1 VRHLTA
7 DDLELDL
14 EAYGAR
20 RDAAR
25 AATIALKK
33 VRRVSLGD
41 VVTVL
46 FESHATL
53 RHQVQEML
61 FVEQITD
68 PEAISEELA
77 TYAPLLPT
85 DHELSATV
93 FLEMPDMATLKAELP
108 RFVGIEGSFSL
119 DVGGRTVRGIGE
131 GGRSRDDYTSTVHYV
146 RFLFD
151 DESRAAFL
159 DPSVPVALVVE
170 HPAYTDSATLSQAL
184 RSSLAEDLTVR

>member
-1 VRHLTA
+1 MRHLTV

-108 RFVGIEGSFSL
+108 RFVGIEESFSL
-119 DVGGRTVRGIGE
+119 DVGGRTVKGLGE

-159 DPSVPVALVVE
+159 DSGVPVALVVE
-170 HPAYTDSATLSQAL
+170 HPAYTDSATLSAELRHAL
-184 RSSLAEDLTVR
+184 SDDLSG

>member
-1 VRHLTA
+1 VRHLTV
-7 DDLELDL
+7 DDLELDP

-20 RDAAR
+20 RDASR
-25 AATIALKK
+25 AATITLKK
-33 VRRVSLGD
+33 IRRVALGD

-46 FESHATL
+46 FESHDTL

-68 PEAISEELA
+68 AEAIAEELA

-108 RFVGIEGSFSL
+108 RLVGIEDAFSL
-119 DVGGRTVRGIGE
+119 DVGGRTVRGRGE

-146 RFLFD
+146 RFFFD
-151 DESRAAFL
+151 GESRAALL
-159 DPSVPVALVVE
+159 DESVPVALVVE
-170 HPAYTDSATLSQAL
+170 HAAYTDSATLSPEL
-184 RSSLAEDLTVR
+184 RRSLIADLTGS

>member
-1 VRHLTA
+1 MRHLTV

-20 RDAAR
+20 REAAR
-25 AATIALKK
+25 SATIALKK

-93 FLEMPDMATLKAELP
+93 FIEMPDMATLKAELP
-108 RFVGIEGSFSL
+108 RFVGIEESFSL
-119 DVGGRTVRGIGE
+119 DVGGRTVRGLGE

-151 DESRAAFL
+151 DEARAAFL
-159 DPSVPVALVVE
+159 DPTVPAALVVE
-170 HPAYTDSATLSQAL
+170 HPAYTDSATLSPEL
-184 RSSLAEDLTVR
+184 RGTLIEDLSG